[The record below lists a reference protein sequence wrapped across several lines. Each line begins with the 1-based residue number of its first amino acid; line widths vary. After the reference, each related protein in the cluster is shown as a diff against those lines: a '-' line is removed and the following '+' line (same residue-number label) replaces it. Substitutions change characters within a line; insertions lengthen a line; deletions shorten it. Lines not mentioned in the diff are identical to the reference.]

1 MSDIYNLL
9 NNATNEKVEE
19 KPRIPPEEYA
29 KQKQQKR
36 QNLYDMAEKQT
47 HEVVSSPQ
55 NYLNYLEMQS
65 KFGYT
70 VTNTLLV
77 MAQCP
82 QATLLKDNNRWVEE
96 KKYVKKGVKGIGI
109 LEPKGEYQGND
120 GVIRTNYDV
129 KYVFDI
135 SQLNRPYR
143 VKKQNLSIREI
154 ISGLVYQSPVKMQMV
169 DNIEK
174 GSLVQYSPDN
184 QMIYYADGMSSTD
197 LMEGLA
203 REYCYVE
210 FESQYGN
217 VDRTEDAF
225 MVKSAPIFFVKN

>member
-9 NNATNEKVEE
+9 NNAANEKVEE

-36 QNLYDMAEKQT
+36 QNLYDMAEKQI

-143 VKKQNLSIREI
+143 MKKQNLSVREI
-154 ISGLVYQSPVKMQMV
+154 ISGLVYHLLKCKWLTILKMV
-169 DNIEK
+169 
-174 GSLVQYSPDN
+174 
-184 QMIYYADGMSSTD
+184 
-197 LMEGLA
+197 
-203 REYCYVE
+203 R
-210 FESQYGN
+210 
-217 VDRTEDAF
+217 
-225 MVKSAPIFFVKN
+225 

>member
-1 MSDIYNLL
+1 MSFPIEQVRLNSFPVYLFLVTKICNRIDI
-9 NNATNEKVEE
+9 T
-19 KPRIPPEEYA
+19 

-135 SQLNRPYR
+135 SQLNTHRRPCR
-143 VKKQNLSIREI
+143 PLGPEAEA
-154 ISGLVYQSPVKMQMV
+154 GLL
-169 DNIEK
+169 EK
-174 GSLVQYSPDN
+174 
-184 QMIYYADGMSSTD
+184 SS
-197 LMEGLA
+197 A
-203 REYCYVE
+203 V
-210 FESQYGN
+210 
-217 VDRTEDAF
+217 
-225 MVKSAPIFFVKN
+225 

>member
-9 NNATNEKVEE
+9 NNAANEKVEE

-120 GVIRTNYDV
+120 GVIRM
-129 KYVFDI
+129 
-135 SQLNRPYR
+135 LNRRFNTPHNRKLY
-143 VKKQNLSIREI
+143 
-154 ISGLVYQSPVKMQMV
+154 
-169 DNIEK
+169 
-174 GSLVQYSPDN
+174 
-184 QMIYYADGMSSTD
+184 
-197 LMEGLA
+197 
-203 REYCYVE
+203 
-210 FESQYGN
+210 
-217 VDRTEDAF
+217 
-225 MVKSAPIFFVKN
+225 

>member
-9 NNATNEKVEE
+9 NNATDEKVEE

-96 KKYVKKGVKGIGI
+96 KKYKKDEEKTQSDHNYAGFAAGRNRCIS
-109 LEPKGEYQGND
+109 LENE
-120 GVIRTNYDV
+120 
-129 KYVFDI
+129 
-135 SQLNRPYR
+135 
-143 VKKQNLSIREI
+143 
-154 ISGLVYQSPVKMQMV
+154 
-169 DNIEK
+169 
-174 GSLVQYSPDN
+174 
-184 QMIYYADGMSSTD
+184 
-197 LMEGLA
+197 
-203 REYCYVE
+203 
-210 FESQYGN
+210 
-217 VDRTEDAF
+217 
-225 MVKSAPIFFVKN
+225 

>member
-9 NNATNEKVEE
+9 NNAANEKVEE
-19 KPRIPPEEYA
+19 KPRISPEEYA

-36 QNLYDMAEKQT
+36 QNLYDMAEKQI

-109 LEPKGEYQGND
+109 GFFCQHLAFLLRQGCS
-120 GVIRTNYDV
+120 G
-129 KYVFDI
+129 
-135 SQLNRPYR
+135 YR
-143 VKKQNLSIREI
+143 R
-154 ISGLVYQSPVKMQMV
+154 
-169 DNIEK
+169 
-174 GSLVQYSPDN
+174 
-184 QMIYYADGMSSTD
+184 
-197 LMEGLA
+197 
-203 REYCYVE
+203 
-210 FESQYGN
+210 
-217 VDRTEDAF
+217 
-225 MVKSAPIFFVKN
+225 SAIF